1 MKNLYLFDCFGVVV
15 TDVSGV
21 WMKDR
26 FNDEEKQ
33 YIVQKIFRSVD
44 TGKISQQEMFNEL
57 SERYGISVETMW
69 KDWEQVL
76 KVKWDTIELICKLR
90 EQGGTVA
97 LLSNAS
103 VEYID
108 YIFDKFDLR
117 KYFDKLFVSARYGV
131 AKPDAEF
138 YQLCVNDFA
147 DKFDKIYFTDDN
159 PVNLRDLEQFGITPI
174 LFTDARKLA
183 KKLALK
189 G

>member
-1 MKNLYLFDCFGVVV
+1 MNNLYLFDCFGVVV

-21 WMKDR
+21 WMKQH
-26 FNDEEKQ
+26 FNDEEKH
-33 YIVQKIFRSVD
+33 YIVNNIFRRVD
-44 TGKISQQEMFNEL
+44 TGKISQQEMFEEL
-57 SERYGISVETMW
+57 SERYGMPAETIW

-76 KVKWDTIELICKLR
+76 NVKWDTIELIRQLR

-138 YQLCVNDFA
+138 YQLCVNSFA

-159 PVNLRDLEQFGITPI
+159 PVNLHNLEQFGITPI
-174 LFTDARKLA
+174 LFTDACELA
-183 KKLALK
+183 KKLV